1 MPSRV
6 TIERPAVHR
15 DARGWVFEPLRPT
28 EFAEQRN
35 AHVVLSEPDA
45 VRGNHFHR
53 RGTEVL
59 TLVGPALVRLREDG
73 EVRDVEV
80 APGEVAR
87 FTIPPGVSHAFR
99 NTGREPTLL
108 VAFNTEA
115 HDPRDPDVV
124 RDELL

>member
-6 TIERPAVHR
+6 TIERPTVHR
-15 DARGWVFEPLRPT
+15 DPRGWVFEPLRPA

-35 AHVVLSEPDA
+35 AHVVVSEPGA

-80 APGEVAR
+80 APGEVVR
-87 FTIPPGVSHAFR
+87 FTIPPGISHAIR
-99 NTGREPTLL
+99 NTGRQPVLL
-108 VAFNTEA
+108 VAFNTQE
-115 HDPRDPDVV
+115 HDPQDPDLV